1 MTDQLTLATGTVD
14 YEDTGG
20 AGPVIVLVH
29 GLLMDAS
36 LYDDVVA
43 DLARDHRCIVPTLPL
58 GAHRHGAAEDAD
70 LSLRGIA
77 RLVAELLER
86 LDLRDV
92 TLVGYDTGGAIVQ
105 LLRADGAERVG
116 RVVLPPATPSTTS
129 RPA

>member
-1 MTDQLTLATGTVD
+1 MPDQLTRSTGTVD

-43 DLARDHRCIVPTLPL
+43 DLARDHGCIVPTLPP
-58 GAHRHGAAEDAD
+58 GAPRHGAAGDAD

-92 TLVGYDTGGAIVQ
+92 TLVGNDTGGAIVQ
-105 LLRADGAERVG
+105 LLMAARPQRGGGGPPGPSRA
-116 RVVLPPATPSTTS
+116 
-129 RPA
+129 